1 MASVWPWLGASNR
14 GDVASMNEDDDNW
27 YFAAGIVIVMVLV
40 AAIIG
45 AIGPIISDWIL

>member
-1 MASVWPWLGASNR
+1 MEN
-14 GDVASMNEDDDNW
+14 SMNEHDDNW
-27 YFAAGIVIVMVLV
+27 YFAAAIVIAMLLV